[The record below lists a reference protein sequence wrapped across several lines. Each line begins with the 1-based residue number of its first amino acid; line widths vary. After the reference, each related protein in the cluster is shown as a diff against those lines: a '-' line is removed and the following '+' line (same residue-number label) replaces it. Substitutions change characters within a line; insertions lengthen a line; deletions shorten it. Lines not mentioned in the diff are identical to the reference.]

1 MYIVKKQS
9 QDEAT
14 VKSDEL
20 QSSKRAALNTSKT
33 HELKTPN
40 RLRLEQFFVP
50 SHLQL
55 GKT

>member
-20 QSSKRAALNTSKT
+20 YGSKRAALSVLANEWCKIVVSKT
-33 HELKTPN
+33 IIITP
-40 RLRLEQFFVP
+40 
-50 SHLQL
+50 
-55 GKT
+55 